1 MEIEIICENK
11 KNGIYYTPG
20 PLAECL
26 VKPLIKA
33 SNHTIFDP
41 AYGDGALLTAAE
53 RDLKKRTNTP
63 KSSLSIFGCDKHPVN
78 GKLTHLPGSNLSKQ
92 DFFDYSLNN
101 KYDVIVMNP
110 PYIRHHLIDNEE
122 REKYHEVTSS
132 ILDLKYTSDVWA
144 YFLIKS
150 VGHLKKGGSI
160 GAILPWSFLQAE
172 YAQKIRIWLLEKFEE
187 INILALSSEYFIGT
201 EERVLL
207 VWLKNYNR
215 KTNSIKI
222 SFSKD
227 VKEDTTYLGIDKKKW
242 QSNPVV
248 VSDRYDIE
256 TIVQR
261 FINEY
266 NFVRFGE
273 IAKIQIG
280 VVTGADKFFVLPEP
294 EAQNKCFQ
302 RHQLIPIV
310 TSAKE
315 FSGLVL
321 DGKESLKRLIVF
333 SKNPDN
339 NEYELNYLKEGEKK
353 GFHLRAHSLLRTP
366 WYAVKVGELPDA
378 FFPYRMAYIPY
389 LMINNQ
395 AQCTNSI
402 HRIYFSDLSENEKK
416 WIQLSLLSVSGQ
428 LAIESYAKTYGRG
441 VLKIEPG
448 ALKNS
453 IVYLSDDSCIDT
465 IYNKISSLISCG
477 KKTESMIM
485 STKFLNKKLGIK
497 QYHSDEAISALLELQ
512 NRRLKKPLFHG
523 APCNLKN

>member
-1 MEIEIICENK
+1 METEIICENK

-20 PLAECL
+20 PLAEFL

-53 RDLKKRTNTP
+53 RALKKRTNTK
-63 KSSLSIFGCDKHPVN
+63 KSRLSIFGCDKHPVN

-92 DFFDYSLNN
+92 DFFNYSLKN
-101 KYDVIVMNP
+101 KYNVIVMNP
-110 PYIRHHLIDNEE
+110 PYIRHQLIDNEE
-122 REKYHEVTSS
+122 REKYHEMTSS
-132 ILDLKYTSDVWA
+132 ILSLKYTSDVWA

-160 GAILPWSFLQAE
+160 GAILPWSFLQAK

-187 INILALSSEYFIGT
+187 INILALSSEYFSGT

-222 SFSKD
+222 SFSKE
-227 VKEDTTYLGIDKKKW
+227 VKEDITYLEIDKKKW

-256 TIVQR
+256 AIIQR
-261 FINEY
+261 CTNEY

-273 IAKIQIG
+273 IAKVQIG
-280 VVTGADKFFVLPEP
+280 VVTGADKFFILPES
-294 EAQNKCFQ
+294 EVQNKCFQ
-302 RHQLIPIV
+302 RHQLTPIV

-315 FSGLVL
+315 FSGLIL
-321 DGKESLKRLIVF
+321 NGNKSLKRLIAF
-333 SKNPDN
+333 SKDTTDN
-339 NEYELNYLKEGEKK
+339 KYELNYIKEGEKK
-353 GFHLRAHSLLRTP
+353 GFHLRAHSRLRTP

-378 FFPYRMAYIPY
+378 FFPYRMAHIPY
-389 LMINNQ
+389 LMLNNQ

-402 HRIYFSDLSENEKK
+402 HRIYFKNLSENEKK
-416 WIQLSLLSVSGQ
+416 WIQISLLSVPGQ

-448 ALKNS
+448 ALNNS
-453 IVYLSDDSCIDT
+453 IVYLSNDSYINT
-465 IYNKISSLISCG
+465 VYNKISSLISSG
-477 KKTESMIM
+477 KKFESMIM
-485 STKFLNKKLGIK
+485 STKFLNEKLNIK
-497 QYHSDEAISALLELQ
+497 QSHSDEAISALLELQ
-512 NRRLKKPLFHG
+512 NRRLKKPLSPG
-523 APCNLKN
+523 APCDLKN